1 MNRKKIS
8 QKSPTK
14 KIHRE
19 REPIPLRYCLL
30 TLTCG
35 LILVVGFFFAAR
47 QHFSSIDFGIKN
59 SRLKKQIEELE
70 TDKRR
75 LILAKE
81 IAMTP
86 SEIKKAAKKI
96 GLTDM
101 TASNI
106 EVSRPTNETQG
117 KTKVEKS
124 DNTKPKQAFLSKT
137 DDVKPPQKK
146 VEKEE
151 KKTPEVKIE
160 KEKSLVKIAK
170 K

>member
-8 QKSPTK
+8 PKNPTK

-35 LILVVGFFFAAR
+35 LILIVGFFFAAR

-81 IAMTP
+81 IALTP

-96 GLTDM
+96 GLSDM

-106 EVSRPTNETQG
+106 EVSRLTIKYRKSQKLKHQKLKYRKLPNQNKHFRANPTM
-117 KTKVEKS
+117 
-124 DNTKPKQAFLSKT
+124 
-137 DDVKPPQKK
+137 
-146 VEKEE
+146 
-151 KKTPEVKIE
+151 
-160 KEKSLVKIAK
+160 
-170 K
+170 